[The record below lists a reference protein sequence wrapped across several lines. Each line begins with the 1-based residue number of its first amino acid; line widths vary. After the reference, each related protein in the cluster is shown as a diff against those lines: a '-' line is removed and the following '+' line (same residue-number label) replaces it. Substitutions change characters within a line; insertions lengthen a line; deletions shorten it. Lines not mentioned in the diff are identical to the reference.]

1 MDFNFNEDQQA
12 FADSAQALFADY
24 CNDDSLRAHD
34 AGSAPYMEQL
44 WQQCVANG
52 LHSVIL
58 PEEFDGLGMGMTEL
72 MAVLEQQGRA
82 LALVPLAEQQLVAA
96 TVARYAPALH
106 SIARQAVSAEVLLTL
121 SLDGLR
127 AAAGM
132 PLQLQQKEGR
142 LVLDGVAHAVPLG
155 AQASHALLAV
165 QYEGQPRLVLLDLAT
180 PGLQKIEGRS
190 QHHLALADL
199 VCHALPLPQD
209 CLLGQGAQGWL
220 EPRLV
225 AALASLQ
232 LGVSVQQMKRTVD
245 YVSER
250 KQFGR
255 VVGSFQLVAGQMADG
270 YIAVEALRS
279 ALTQLIYRLDK
290 GLGCAPQALS
300 VKVLAAE
307 AAHLVGHKAQHVHG
321 GIGVDISYP
330 IHRFLYWS
338 RALGNVLGGTEQ
350 SLALLG
356 DWLADHDC
364 LGWKYDLAEDLGAD
378 HAI

>member
-24 CNDDSLRAHD
+24 CSDDSLRAHD
-34 AGSAPYMEQL
+34 TGSAPFMETL

-52 LHSVIL
+52 LHSIIL
-58 PEEFDGLGMGMTEL
+58 PEDIDGLGMGMTEL

-96 TVARYAPALH
+96 TVARYAPALR
-106 SIARQAVSAEVLLTL
+106 SIAQQSVSAEVLLTL

-127 AAAGM
+127 AANGV
-132 PLQLQQKEGR
+132 PLQLQHKDGQ

-165 QYEGQPRLVLLDLAT
+165 QFEGQPRLVLLDLAT
-180 PGLQKIEGRS
+180 PGVQKIEGRS

-199 VCHALPLPQD
+199 RCTALTLPQD
-209 CLLGQGAQGWL
+209 CLLEQGALAWL

-279 ALTQLIYRLDK
+279 ALTQLIYRLDA